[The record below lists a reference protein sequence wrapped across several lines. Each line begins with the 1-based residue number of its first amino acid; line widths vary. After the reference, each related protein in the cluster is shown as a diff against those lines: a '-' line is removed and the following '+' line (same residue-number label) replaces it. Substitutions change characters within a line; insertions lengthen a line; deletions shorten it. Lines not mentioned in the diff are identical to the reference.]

1 MASDVHKYKIP
12 LSCCWQN
19 CYSSPSESGFK
30 DQQLAGSNVE
40 RSGLQ
45 IYQVSDF
52 KESQP
57 VMRAKEPM
65 IGSHCHPAT
74 ITTAR
79 GRKAHFFLSYN
90 WVFPLS
96 PPDPPP
102 HPINNASEEYDLFLW
117 GFWMAPN
124 IFLEAKYWRA
134 SPVCQLL
141 RLIRRWHCWL
151 TLQSCST
158 AKERGAPKIHQLPKW
173 EENSFILA
181 HVSFAKNNL
190 VSSN

>member
-19 CYSSPSESGFK
+19 CYSSPSESRFK
-30 DQQLAGSNVE
+30 DQQLAGSNGE

-79 GRKAHFFLSYN
+79 GRKALFFFFLIIGS
-90 WVFPLS
+90 S
-96 PPDPPP
+96 PSAPPSPP

-124 IFLEAKYWRA
+124 VFLEAKYWRA

-151 TLQSCST
+151 TLQSRSRPCKRERSDQNTST
-158 AKERGAPKIHQLPKW
+158 SKVRRKFFHL
-173 EENSFILA
+173 
-181 HVSFAKNNL
+181 
-190 VSSN
+190 SSCVIRQK